1 MLFQNRQ
8 FIIKLPAPQSQF
20 YDLKPIVYYR
30 NPYYY
35 SYMPEYYTKLLYVWR
50 ADLKMYAV
58 MAKGK
63 KWFLIE
69 RGLDRTVDALYKIE
83 RKDKG
88 SYG

>member
-1 MLFQNRQ
+1 
-8 FIIKLPAPQSQF
+8 
-20 YDLKPIVYYR
+20 
-30 NPYYY
+30 
-35 SYMPEYYTKLLYVWR
+35 MPEYYTKLLYVWR
-50 ADLKMYAV
+50 DDLKMYAV

-69 RGLDRTVDALYKIE
+69 RGLNRTVDTLYKIE